1 MAAAPRP
8 PIASIS
14 TPLGKDVLLFL
25 RMSAREE
32 LGRLSE
38 FEIDVLS
45 TRNDINF
52 AGIVGKSVTVKL
64 ELANKESRYF
74 NGYVTRFSQTGMRGR
89 YHQYHASVRP
99 WLWFLTRTA
108 DCRIFQKMSVPDILK
123 KVFGDHSIAAHE
135 FQLSAAYR
143 RWEYCVQYRESDFNF
158 VSRLME
164 QEGIYYYFKH
174 EAGRH
179 VMVVTDSYAGHS
191 VFPGHAKI
199 PFIPHGRVRTEEE
212 GISEWTFS
220 HEVQSGKY
228 VIDDYN
234 FTAPRVDREVEKEIT
249 RPHDL
254 SKGELYDHPGEYE
267 IKSDGTHYVQ
277 MRIEEVQSQFE
288 VAQGTTNSRGLATG
302 SLFTLTGHPRAD
314 QGREYL
320 VVGATHDVEYSEY
333 ESLEGGGSDYG
344 CSFRAMYAKEHP
356 FRPQRIT
363 PKPIVQG
370 PQTAV
375 VVGPAGEEIHT
386 DEYGRIKVQ
395 FHWDRLGKKDEN
407 SSCYMR
413 VAQVWA
419 GNNWGATF
427 TPRIGQEVVVS
438 FLEGDPD
445 DPLVTGSVYNAIQRP
460 PYLGQGRDGKH
471 KNDPRVSGV
480 KTNTT
485 TGGAGFNELRFDDT
499 KDKEQVFIH
508 AERNYDVRV
517 KNDMMEH
524 VIHDRHTIVG
534 AEKDGAKSGDHRI
547 SIEQDRHIEVKRH
560 EIIKIGKNRKE
571 LVEGDYDYVIKGKQ
585 KELLKSDQHLHVKGK
600 KIEKVDG
607 DVHLTVGTKLQEKVG
622 TNAALEAGQEIHL
635 KGGMKVI
642 IEAGVQLSLKGPG
655 GFVDIGP
662 SGVTIQGTM
671 VLINSG
677 GAAGSGSGSSPE
689 APMDA
694 DEAAPTKPNEAD
706 DSSSGSKSSD

>member
-1 MAAAPRP
+1 M
-8 PIASIS
+8 SIS
-14 TPLGKDVLLFL
+14 TPLGKDVLLFH

-38 FEIDVLS
+38 LEIDVLS
-45 TRNDINF
+45 TRKDINF
-52 AGIVGKSVTVKL
+52 AEILGKNVTVNL
-64 ELANKESRYF
+64 ELANKQNRYF

-89 YHQYHASVRP
+89 YHLYHASVRP

-108 DCRIFQKMSVPDILK
+108 DCRIFQKMTVPDILK
-123 KVFGDHSIAAHE
+123 KVFADHSIEVHE
-135 FQLSAAYR
+135 LQLSRTYR
-143 RWEYCVQYRESDFNF
+143 KWEYCVQYRETDFNF

-164 QEGIYYYFKH
+164 QEGIYYYFRH

-179 VMVVTDSYAGHS
+179 TMVVTDSYGGHDP
-191 VFPGHAKI
+191 FPGHAEI
-199 PFIPHGRVRTEEE
+199 PFIPHGRVRTEQE
-212 GISEWTFS
+212 GISDWTFS
-220 HEVQSGKY
+220 HEVRSGKY

-234 FTAPRVDREVEKEIT
+234 FTEPRVSREVEKAIT
-249 RPHDL
+249 RPNPL
-254 SKGELYDHPGEYE
+254 SDYELYDHPGEYE
-267 IKSDGTHYVQ
+267 LKPEGTHYVNV
-277 MRIEEVQSQFE
+277 RIEEVQSQFE
-288 VAQGTTNSRGLATG
+288 IAQGTTNSRGLATG

-314 QGREYL
+314 QGRQYL
-320 VVGATHDVEYSEY
+320 VVGATHDLEYSEY

-344 CSFRAMYAKEHP
+344 CSFKAMYAKDNA

-363 PKPIVQG
+363 PKPVVQG

-375 VVGPAGEEIHT
+375 VVGPAGDEIHT

-395 FHWDRLGKKDEN
+395 FHWDRRGEKDEN

-427 TPRIGQEVVVS
+427 IPRIGQEVVVS

-460 PYLGQGRDGKH
+460 PYLGQGRDSKH
-471 KNDPRVSGV
+471 KNDPHVSGV
-480 KTNTT
+480 KTNSTK
-485 TGGAGFNELRFDDT
+485 GGVGFNELRFDDT
-499 KDKEQVFIH
+499 KNKEQVFIH

-517 KNDMMEH
+517 KNDMMERVLH
-524 VIHDRHTIVG
+524 HRHSVVG
-534 AEKDGAKSGDHRI
+534 SEKDGARSGDHRI
-547 SIEQDRHIEVKRH
+547 LIEQDRHIEVKRH
-560 EIIKIGKNRKE
+560 EIIKIGGNREE
-571 LVEGDYDYVIKGKQ
+571 LVKGDYDNIVTGTH
-585 KELLKSDQHLHVKGK
+585 KENVKSDQHLLIDGK
-600 KIEKVDG
+600 KAEKVAG
-607 DVHLTVGTKLQEKVG
+607 DVSLTVGGKLQEKVG

-635 KGGMKVI
+635 KAGMKVI
-642 IEAGVQLSLKGPG
+642 IEAGVQISLKGPG

-662 SGVTIQGTM
+662 AGVTIQGTM

-689 APMDA
+689 APQAAKEASPTEPDRA
-694 DEAAPTKPNEAD
+694 DNSK
-706 DSSSGSKSSD
+706 SGSKSSS